1 MARTISKQRI
11 IGNPA
16 RRAFGSGA
24 GSRYKTRRSG
34 AAHKPSK
41 RSNPGQIL
49 GFTLGNPGRK
59 ATKMATTQ
67 KKHHKTHKP
76 KGSGVKHNYKRN
88 PGHKAVHHHR
98 RRHNPSTAIGP
109 LVNTAV
115 FAIVGALGSKLGAQ
129 MVLGT
134 NNVGWVGYAGNV
146 GVGFALWLAAEKVM
160 KNSAAANGIA
170 VGTLIALILRAL
182 NDYTP
187 IGQYTSQLGMGDYQ
201 MQSFVTP
208 QILVD
213 PLHSAEVQI
222 PAGWAPV
229 MLPPPAAVP
238 AGKGTGVGD
247 LYGTRGGGLY

>member
-16 RRAFGSGA
+16 GRAFGAGA
-24 GSRYKTRRSG
+24 GSRYKIRRPG
-34 AAHKPSK
+34 ARKPAK
-41 RSNPGQIL
+41 ANPGQIL
-49 GFTLGNPGRK
+49 GFTLDNPARK
-59 ATKMATTQ
+59 VSMAQTH
-67 KKHHKTHKP
+67 KKTAHKP
-76 KGSGVKHNYKRN
+76 KGSGVKSHYKKN
-88 PGHKAVHHHR
+88 PGHKMHAHR

-129 MVLGT
+129 MVLGA

-146 GVGFALWLAAEKVM
+146 GAGFALWLAAEKM
-160 KNSAAANGIA
+160 MRNTAAANGIA
-170 VGTLIALILRAL
+170 VGTVIQLILRAL

-213 PLHSAEVQI
+213 PMNSAEIRI
-222 PAGWAPV
+222 PDGWAPQ
-229 MLPPPAAVP
+229 LAAPAPVAAP
-238 AGKGTGVGD
+238 AGKTGVSG
-247 LYGTRGGGLY
+247 LYGGGGGLY